1 MPLKAYDKIKH
12 AVRWWL
18 LRHLPTCKQTVK
30 VISESMERRLSLR
43 ERVTVKL
50 HLWICLW
57 CVWYLEHLQLM
68 RDTIRSK
75 ASQEPNLESSS
86 LPPLSS
92 EATEPIKLNLRQQP
106 DQGPISL

>member
-1 MPLKAYDKIKH
+1 MALKAYDKIKH
-12 AVRWWL
+12 AIRWWL
-18 LRHLPTCKQTVK
+18 LRRLPTCKHTVK

-43 ERVTVKL
+43 ERITVRL

-75 ASQEPNLESSS
+75 AAQEPNLESSS
-86 LPPLSS
+86 LPPLSA
-92 EATEPIKLNLRQQP
+92 EARERIKL
-106 DQGPISL
+106 SLSQHRD

>member
-18 LRHLPTCKQTVK
+18 LRRLPTCKQTVK
-30 VISESMERRLSLR
+30 LISESMERRLSLR
-43 ERVTVKL
+43 ERIIVKL

-57 CVWYLEHLQLM
+57 CVWYLEHLQLV

-75 ASQEPNLESSS
+75 ASQEPNLDSSS
-86 LPPLSS
+86 LPPLSP
-92 EATEPIKLNLRQQP
+92 EARERMKL
-106 DQGPISL
+106 SLSPPKD

>member
-1 MPLKAYDKIKH
+1 MALSAYQKSKH
-12 AVRWWL
+12 AIRWWL
-18 LRHLPTCKQTVK
+18 LRRLPTCKQTVK

-43 ERVTVKL
+43 ERITVKL

-86 LPPLSS
+86 LPPLSP
-92 EATEPIKLNLRQQP
+92 EARERMKLSLSQP
-106 DQGPISL
+106 QD

>member
-1 MPLKAYDKIKH
+1 MALEAYDKIKH

-18 LRHLPTCKQTVK
+18 LRRLPTCKETVK
-30 VISESMERRLSLR
+30 VISESMERRLSLS
-43 ERVTVKL
+43 ERITVKL

-75 ASQEPNLESSS
+75 AAQEPNLDSSS
-86 LPPLSS
+86 LPPLSA
-92 EATEPIKLNLRQQP
+92 EARERLRGRLSQP
-106 DQGPISL
+106 ND

>member
-1 MPLKAYDKIKH
+1 MALKVYDKIKH

-18 LRHLPTCKQTVK
+18 LRRLPTCKETVK
-30 VISESMERRLSLR
+30 VISESMERRLSLW
-43 ERVTVKL
+43 ERITVKL

-75 ASQEPNLESSS
+75 AAQEPNLDSSA
-86 LPPLSS
+86 LPPLSA
-92 EATEPIKLNLRQQP
+92 EARERLKLRLSQP
-106 DQGPISL
+106 ND

>member
-1 MPLKAYDKIKH
+1 MALSSYQKFKH
-12 AVRWWL
+12 AIRWWL
-18 LRHLPTCKQTVK
+18 LRRLPTCKQTVK

-43 ERVTVKL
+43 DRITVKL

-75 ASQEPNLESSS
+75 AAQEPNLESSS
-86 LPPLSS
+86 LPPLSP
-92 EATEPIKLNLRQQP
+92 EARERMKLSLSQP
-106 DQGPISL
+106 QD

>member
-1 MPLKAYDKIKH
+1 MALSAYQRFKH
-12 AVRWWL
+12 AIRWWL
-18 LRHLPTCKQTVK
+18 LRRLPTCKQTVK

-43 ERVTVKL
+43 ERITVKL

-57 CVWYLEHLQLM
+57 CVWYLEQLQLM

-75 ASQEPNLESSS
+75 AAQEPNLESSS

-92 EATEPIKLNLRQQP
+92 EARERMKL
-106 DQGPISL
+106 SLSQHQD

>member
-18 LRHLPTCKQTVK
+18 LRRLPTCKQTVK
-30 VISESMERRLSLR
+30 VISESMERRLSLW
-43 ERVTVKL
+43 ERITVKL

-57 CVWYLEHLQLM
+57 CVWYFEHLQLM

-75 ASQEPNLESSS
+75 AVEEPNLDASS
-86 LPPLSS
+86 LPSLSP
-92 EATEPIKLNLRQQP
+92 EARERMKQNLSHHQ
-106 DQGPISL
+106 D

>member
-1 MPLKAYDKIKH
+1 MPLKACDKIKH

-18 LRHLPTCKQTVK
+18 LRRLPTCKQTVK

-43 ERVTVKL
+43 ERITVKL

-75 ASQEPNLESSS
+75 ASQEPNLDSSS
-86 LPPLSS
+86 LPPLSP
-92 EATEPIKLNLRQQP
+92 EARERMKL
-106 DQGPISL
+106 SLTPPND

>member
-1 MPLKAYDKIKH
+1 MALRAYDKIKH

-18 LRHLPTCKQTVK
+18 LRRLPTCKETVK
-30 VISESMERRLSLR
+30 VISESMERRLSLQ
-43 ERVTVKL
+43 ERITVKL

-75 ASQEPNLESSS
+75 AAQEPNLDSSA
-86 LPPLSS
+86 LPQLSS
-92 EATEPIKLNLRQQP
+92 EARERIKL
-106 DQGPISL
+106 SLSAPKN